1 MISGPTD
8 LPGRTNKLNSTRM
21 VLITGAVNA
30 ATPTSRKPYIAAETK
45 ELLASM
51 RNPKLSV
58 MLDILKDE
66 MEVW

>member
-1 MISGPTD
+1 
-8 LPGRTNKLNSTRM
+8 M

-51 RNPKLSV
+51 RNPRLSV

-66 MEVW
+66 MEV